1 MSYRSRI
8 ESLKNKLSTDSNQIN
23 TNYPLENNIN
33 NLSNKNNIYKSEN
46 IDNEYEYS
54 VNKLEKF
61 LDSKIVNMY
70 NRPWTKLENKLKIY
84 KINEFLDKYCDQK
97 DKENYYD
104 ILLKALKLKQLKS
117 ANINYNYETCDIEFI
132 KYKNIK
138 LEKLE

>member
-8 ESLKNKLSTDSNQIN
+8 ESLKNNSSTDFDQIN
-23 TNYPLENNIN
+23 TNSPLENKIN
-33 NLSNKNNIYKSEN
+33 TKNNI
-46 IDNEYEYS
+46 DNNDYEYS

-84 KINEFLDKYCDQK
+84 KINEFLDKNCEQK

-138 LEKLE
+138 LEKL